1 MITHLQTATGSFIST
16 CSPPKNLA
24 SVICKTIPSLH
35 PQLPLG
41 FKQDVCVYIHC
52 S

>member
-1 MITHLQTATGSFIST
+1 MKIHLQTATKSIIST
-16 CSPPKNLA
+16 CSPPQNLA
-24 SVICKTIPSLH
+24 SVLCKTLH